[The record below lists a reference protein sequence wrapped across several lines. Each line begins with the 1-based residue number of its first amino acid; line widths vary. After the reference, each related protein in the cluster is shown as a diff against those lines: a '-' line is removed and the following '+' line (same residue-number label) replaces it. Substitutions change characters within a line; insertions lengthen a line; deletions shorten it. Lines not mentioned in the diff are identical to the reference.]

1 MAAMKKFLQLNSWLA
16 IAALAWGVG
25 YLYNARYGG
34 ELSWLR
40 IMYEQKKAIASEV
53 KAPQRILIVGGS
65 GAHYTVDAG
74 LMQQQLGIPT
84 LNMAT
89 DGPVGLNVI
98 LPSVTDSIK
107 KGDIVVLIPEYLI
120 LNDKD
125 GFGDRS
131 GQFSVAIGKPGLGGV
146 PAKQLAQD
154 IMLLGVPTLRAVTKS
169 SVELVEKGRF
179 TGYYSDPITANG
191 DPTVMKQ
198 RLKSAWWQLKIQE
211 PVSPHALRRIRQ
223 FKKEVEAKGATLVLG
238 LSWIYASTDTK
249 TLSNISKTADKLSE
263 IAPVLYDKQTLNV
276 KTDSSL
282 FADTHYHLNP
292 PGRRTRTTE
301 LVEQLKTLNIIRN

>member
-1 MAAMKKFLQLNSWLA
+1 MHKFLRFSSWFA

-40 IMYEQKKAIASEV
+40 IMYEQKMALASEV
-53 KAPQRILIVGGS
+53 QAPKRVLILGGS

-84 LNMAT
+84 INMAT
-89 DGPVGLNVI
+89 DGPVGLDVI
-98 LPSVTDSIK
+98 LPSVSSAIK

-120 LNDKD
+120 LQAKD

-131 GQFSVAIGKPGLGGV
+131 GQFGVAIGKPGLGGV

-154 IMLLGVPTLRAVTKS
+154 IMLLGVPTLKAVTKS
-169 SVELVEKGRF
+169 SVDLVEKGRF

-191 DPTVMKQ
+191 DPTVLKK
-198 RLKSAWWQLKIQE
+198 RLKSAWWQLKIKD

-238 LSWIYASTDTK
+238 LSWIYASTDSQ
-249 TLSNISKTADKLSE
+249 TLGNISKTAEKLSE

-282 FADTHYHLNP
+282 FADTHYHLNSS
-292 PGRRTRTTE
+292 GRRTRTTE
-301 LVEQLKTLNIIRN
+301 LVEQLKALNIIRN